1 MTKSKRVAIIQILS
15 LIILVSTY
23 VMGQSA
29 KIYDEV
35 SDDVWL
41 LGVKQTGD
49 YVFIVG
55 EILFSSDHL
64 IVIRGVRWSYHN
76 RTNEGGVTMR
86 KTIFIVSVIVLTS
99 ALVGDDFEGKSGWQW
114 TVMNT

>member
-35 SDDVWL
+35 SDDV
-41 LGVKQTGD
+41 
-49 YVFIVG
+49 
-55 EILFSSDHL
+55 
-64 IVIRGVRWSYHN
+64 
-76 RTNEGGVTMR
+76 
-86 KTIFIVSVIVLTS
+86 
-99 ALVGDDFEGKSGWQW
+99 
-114 TVMNT
+114 